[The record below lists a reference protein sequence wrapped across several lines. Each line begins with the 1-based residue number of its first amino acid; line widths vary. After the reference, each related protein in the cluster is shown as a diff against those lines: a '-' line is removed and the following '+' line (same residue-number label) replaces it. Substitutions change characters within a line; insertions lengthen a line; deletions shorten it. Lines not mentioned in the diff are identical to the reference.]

1 MGLTIYDREGN
12 PRAELS
18 ANDSSTQAKEIQ
30 GDNVLTLSFTLYEHV
45 ALDVDDYVDFEDERY
60 WLTEQYRPKQ
70 ISERE
75 WRYELKLYGIESLIR
90 NILVIKRVDGEN
102 DPVFS
107 LTAPPREHVAMIA
120 NCMNE
125 AWGGISDWKV
135 GQVDGT
141 ENITIDY
148 HGKYCDEAL
157 KDVAEKVEA
166 EWWVEGQTINVCRCE
181 HGEPITLGYNN
192 GLTVIEPDKADNVKF
207 YTRLWPV
214 GSSRNIDPEK
224 YGFSRLQ
231 LPDGLKYVEVNA
243 DKYGRVDHYEDA
255 AFADIYPRRIGTVS
269 SVRSEVKKG
278 EDGKDF
284 TIYYFMDYSLTF
296 NPNDYMIGG
305 KVFRVSF
312 QQGSEL
318 GGLGDEEDGTYYFEV
333 NYNAD
338 TREFE
343 IITIWPYD
351 NDVQLPGGTLIP
363 KLGDKYILW
372 NLRMPDEYYRLA
384 EAEFLEAV
392 NKYNDEHA
400 LDISVFKASTDHVW
414 IEDQSAELFVGRR
427 VRLESDRY
435 FPGAGY
441 RDSRITR
448 ITRKVNLPSQMDIEI
463 GDALGRTSKVKFADD
478 ISSVRSYAQ
487 SIAGS
492 ISLPD
497 IVRTGDRTRLTD
509 NNLMSALR
517 IDKSYLSKVKDD
529 RSAHRISTDM
539 AFEAGRY
546 IAGASGGIFGM
557 DVNGDSFAEVA
568 RLYVRVKAF
577 FEELT
582 VVKAGVL
589 AGKQYITPGGGIKCT
604 RVENVTDDFGTLM
617 IYRCYFLSGQ
627 DGEMTECKFVAG
639 DQAISEM
646 FNAKDGTANKVSN
659 HRYWRLV
666 ADVNN
671 DAYTD
676 ESGNHYGYI
685 DLLVDNCEDG
695 SDIPQAG
702 DEICQLGNRYDPDR
716 RSAMVFSTVDTDA
729 PSVKLYGGIGSGE
742 TNAEQYSLNGRAII
756 AFGRDPLSGK
766 IFFRLGATGATQ
778 YLEYTQDC
786 GLTVAGTISTQS
798 VFDDGQGNRRGVAEY
813 VEKVAGGVFGTLA
826 TRNIALESGR
836 WERIATGSYAKF
848 ADAGLFAWDR
858 WKRMGALSFDAG
870 RMSVERTSER
880 SEGFC
885 EKLSVNTL
893 DKGMHVC
900 IRVKGSV
907 SGLADIADRVN
918 ILLAD
923 ITAEDGAKHHFATI
937 SANGDFE
944 ITAEGEIETEI
955 ANPCMRFDYADA
967 NVGTKVTLDHTEVY
981 IGERIPSMWTAAP
994 EDIQYLEAALRK
1006 ARADSSV
1013 FDGGLMLST
1022 MLQLGMTD
1030 VDGVRRIYSG
1040 LSGVNR
1046 QSAGSDIALWLGG
1059 DPFTAQTDPAQAPR
1073 TQLLH
1078 NGTGYFARRV
1088 IQVSKDALEILDP
1101 EKSIQN
1107 DQTKV
1112 RLDKTGLHLINSAGE
1127 EILQVAN
1134 VEISATTAAGT
1145 THTSQTSASA
1155 QLVYRESAVHKF
1167 TPCGPWDM
1175 TAKFASNNSPVIES
1189 DNATLTATISLHIT
1203 ADSSWN
1209 IPLGTRPYFEWEFI
1223 VGYADG
1229 SEDMMTAS
1237 GVYKEIVNGGSTYDY
1252 TFRLTPDKGK
1262 IVTFV
1267 SIANSNGV
1275 SSAAGGAIKGAT
1287 VRMTAKVAITYGL
1300 HNRTTI
1306 GNNGIMAAQGGAKLL
1321 CLRPVLGDEGE
1332 TEMSFTGA
1340 TGTFGLKVSESGFK
1354 YIKPGSS
1361 EWKAWDPAT

>member
-284 TIYYFMDYSLTF
+284 TIYYFKDYSLTF

-557 DVNGDSFAEVA
+557 DVNGDSFAEVG
-568 RLYVRVKAF
+568 RLYVRVKAL

-582 VVKAGVL
+582 VIKAGVI
-589 AGKQYITPGGGIKCT
+589 AGKQYITPGGGVKCT
-604 RVENVTDDFGTLM
+604 RVEELEGA
-617 IYRCYFLSGQ
+617 YRCYFLVEQ
-627 DGEMTECKFVAG
+627 DGDKIASRFEAG
-639 DQAISEM
+639 DQAISEA
-646 FNAKDGTANKVSN
+646 FNAKEGVANDIAN

-666 ADVNN
+666 TGVDNEG
-671 DAYTD
+671 YTD
-676 ESGNHYGYI
+676 DNGNRYGSI
-685 DLLVDNCEDG
+685 DLSKTDCEADSG
-695 SDIPQAG
+695 VPHVG
-702 DEICQLGNRYDPDR
+702 DEICQFGNRNNPLR
-716 RSAMVFSTVDTDA
+716 QTAMVFSTVEADSPSLKMFSGINGYALTDKA
-729 PSVKLYGGIGSGE
+729 VIS
-742 TNAEQYSLNGRAII
+742 
-756 AFGRDPLSGK
+756 FGRDRYQERYFPSRSDRGDTVS
-766 IFFRLGATGATQ
+766 RLH
-778 YLEYTQDC
+778 
-786 GLTVAGTISTQS
+786 AGQWPH
-798 VFDDGQGNRRGVAEY
+798 RG
-813 VEKVAGGVFGTLA
+813 
-826 TRNIALESGR
+826 RNHI
-836 WERIATGSYAKF
+836 
-848 ADAGLFAWDR
+848 DA
-858 WKRMGALSFDAG
+858 
-870 RMSVERTSER
+870 
-880 SEGFC
+880 
-885 EKLSVNTL
+885 
-893 DKGMHVC
+893 
-900 IRVKGSV
+900 
-907 SGLADIADRVN
+907 
-918 ILLAD
+918 
-923 ITAEDGAKHHFATI
+923 
-937 SANGDFE
+937 
-944 ITAEGEIETEI
+944 
-955 ANPCMRFDYADA
+955 
-967 NVGTKVTLDHTEVY
+967 
-981 IGERIPSMWTAAP
+981 IGI
-994 EDIQYLEAALRK
+994 
-1006 ARADSSV
+1006 
-1013 FDGGLMLST
+1013 
-1022 MLQLGMTD
+1022 
-1030 VDGVRRIYSG
+1030 
-1040 LSGVNR
+1040 
-1046 QSAGSDIALWLGG
+1046 
-1059 DPFTAQTDPAQAPR
+1059 
-1073 TQLLH
+1073 
-1078 NGTGYFARRV
+1078 
-1088 IQVSKDALEILDP
+1088 
-1101 EKSIQN
+1101 
-1107 DQTKV
+1107 
-1112 RLDKTGLHLINSAGE
+1112 
-1127 EILQVAN
+1127 
-1134 VEISATTAAGT
+1134 
-1145 THTSQTSASA
+1145 
-1155 QLVYRESAVHKF
+1155 
-1167 TPCGPWDM
+1167 
-1175 TAKFASNNSPVIES
+1175 
-1189 DNATLTATISLHIT
+1189 
-1203 ADSSWN
+1203 
-1209 IPLGTRPYFEWEFI
+1209 
-1223 VGYADG
+1223 
-1229 SEDMMTAS
+1229 
-1237 GVYKEIVNGGSTYDY
+1237 
-1252 TFRLTPDKGK
+1252 
-1262 IVTFV
+1262 
-1267 SIANSNGV
+1267 
-1275 SSAAGGAIKGAT
+1275 
-1287 VRMTAKVAITYGL
+1287 
-1300 HNRTTI
+1300 
-1306 GNNGIMAAQGGAKLL
+1306 
-1321 CLRPVLGDEGE
+1321 
-1332 TEMSFTGA
+1332 
-1340 TGTFGLKVSESGFK
+1340 
-1354 YIKPGSS
+1354 
-1361 EWKAWDPAT
+1361 

>member
-296 NPNDYMIGG
+296 NPNDYMLAG

-351 NDVQLPGGTLIP
+351 NDVQLPGGTLVP

-826 TRNIALESGR
+826 TRNIALQSGE
-836 WERIATGSYAKF
+836 WGLDDCTFEKFSDVGLTKWNTWMEPCGLSIVGGGLRI
-848 ADAGLFAWDR
+848 
-858 WKRMGALSFDAG
+858 
-870 RMSVERTSER
+870 ERTGELTHGAT
-880 SEGFC
+880 EQ
-885 EKLSVNTL
+885 LSVNDLEEGQTVTL
-893 DKGMHVC
+893 RLRGKVE
-900 IRVKGSV
+900 
-907 SGLADIADRVN
+907 GLTGEPSAVVVELLNLDEENLHYAVWFAQITENGDVDLTRTMKVGARMKDARLMFNMAYADIGAS
-918 ILLAD
+918 
-923 ITAEDGAKHHFATI
+923 ITIKDVGLYL
-937 SANGDFE
+937 GD
-944 ITAEGEIETEI
+944 
-955 ANPCMRFDYADA
+955 
-967 NVGTKVTLDHTEVY
+967 
-981 IGERIPSMWTAAP
+981 RIPELWEAAP
-994 EDIQYLEAALRK
+994 EDTGYLRK
-1006 ARADSSV
+1006 ALREAVADSTELT
-1013 FDGGLMLST
+1013 GGMVLST
-1022 MLQLGMTD
+1022 MLLLGTTSAE
-1030 VDGVRRIYSG
+1030 GVRDVQSG
-1040 LSGVNR
+1040 ISGVNDA
-1046 QSAGSDIALWLGG
+1046 SGGTAPAIWMGGNPFGGAEPTAL
-1059 DPFTAQTDPAQAPR
+1059 FR
-1073 TQLLH
+1073 H
-1078 NGTGYFARRV
+1078 NGTGYMASRV
-1088 IQVSKDALEILDP
+1088 IEFLLNAIRLGGGLQLDASGLKLLDADGTAKMRISNEPLEY
-1101 EKSIQN
+1101 
-1107 DQTKV
+1107 T
-1112 RLDKTGLHLINSAGE
+1112 
-1127 EILQVAN
+1127 N
-1134 VEISATTAAGT
+1134 VEAVESEVSQLAPVVLTQNITIGRREQVTMPNGMVKLGGMAVTAGAEWSGISLG
-1145 THTSQTSASA
+1145 
-1155 QLVYRESAVHKF
+1155 
-1167 TPCGPWDM
+1167 
-1175 TAKFASNNSPVIES
+1175 
-1189 DNATLTATISLHIT
+1189 TLTAKTVVSGTVTVELGVNTGSEKMPFSGLFNVYIYSLT
-1203 ADSSWN
+1203 DGLRN
-1209 IPLGTRPYFEWEFI
+1209 IVYSGSRSFTDKPSVGRGVLTFNAVIPTEGEYYIAVVIPTTTRPLDYWGTASNHSIAPVINLKVTRGIAEQFAIASDGVLGVWTGLKWLAKANYFGVLAGSNYGLRMQPDGI
-1223 VGYADG
+1223 YLRLG
-1229 SEDMMTAS
+1229 SETWRKLALS
-1237 GVYKEIVNGGSTYDY
+1237 G
-1252 TFRLTPDKGK
+1252 
-1262 IVTFV
+1262 
-1267 SIANSNGV
+1267 SN
-1275 SSAAGGAIKGAT
+1275 
-1287 VRMTAKVAITYGL
+1287 L
-1300 HNRTTI
+1300 
-1306 GNNGIMAAQGGAKLL
+1306 
-1321 CLRPVLGDEGE
+1321 VL
-1332 TEMSFTGA
+1332 
-1340 TGTFGLKVSESGFK
+1340 K
-1354 YIKPGSS
+1354 
-1361 EWKAWDPAT
+1361 

>member
-1 MGLTIYDREGN
+1 MVLTIYDRAGN

-18 ANDSSTQAKEIQ
+18 PNDSSTQAKKIQ
-30 GDNVLTLSFTLYEHV
+30 GDNVLTLSFILYEHV
-45 ALDVDDYVDFEDERY
+45 ELDVDDYVDFEGERY

-70 ISERE
+70 VSTKE
-75 WRYELKLYGIESLIR
+75 WRYDLKLYGIESLLR
-90 NILVIKRVDGEN
+90 NLLVIKTVDDEN

-107 LTAPPREHVAMIA
+107 LTAPPREHVAMIVK
-120 NCMNE
+120 CMND
-125 AWGGISDWKV
+125 GMGNITDWKV

-141 ENITIDY
+141 ENIVIDY

-157 KDVAEKVEA
+157 KEIAEKVGA
-166 EWWVEGQTINVCRCE
+166 EWWTEGQTVNVCRCE
-181 HGEPITLGYNN
+181 HGESVTLGYNK
-192 GLTVIEPDKADNVKF
+192 GLTSIDPGKADNVKF

-224 YGFSRLQ
+224 YGYTRLQ
-231 LPDGLKYVEVNA
+231 LPGGQKYVEVNA

-284 TIYYFMDYSLTF
+284 TIYYFKDYSLTF

-351 NDVQLPGGTLIP
+351 NDVQLPGGTLVP

-539 AFEAGRY
+539 AFEVGRY

-582 VVKAGVL
+582 VIKAGVI
-589 AGKQYITPGGGIKCT
+589 AGKQYITPGGGVKCT
-604 RVENVTDDFGTLM
+604 RVEELEGA
-617 IYRCYFLSGQ
+617 YRCYFLVEQ
-627 DGEMTECKFVAG
+627 DGDKIASRFEAG
-639 DQAISEM
+639 DQAISEA
-646 FNAKDGTANKVSN
+646 FNAKEGVANDIAN

-666 ADVNN
+666 TGVDNEG
-671 DAYTD
+671 YTD
-676 ESGNHYGYI
+676 DNGNRYGSI
-685 DLLVDNCEDG
+685 DLSKTDCEADSG
-695 SDIPQAG
+695 VPHVG
-702 DEICQLGNRYDPDR
+702 DEICQFGNRNNPLR
-716 RSAMVFSTVDTDA
+716 QTAMVFSTVEADSPSLKMFSGINGYALTDKA
-729 PSVKLYGGIGSGE
+729 VIS
-742 TNAEQYSLNGRAII
+742 
-756 AFGRDPLSGK
+756 FGQDALTSEVY
-766 IFFRLGATGATQ
+766 FRLGNAEAKQ
-778 YLEYTQDC
+778 YLQYTQSD

-826 TRNIALESGR
+826 TRNIALQSGE
-836 WERIATGSYAKF
+836 WGLDDCTFEKFSDVGLTKWNTWMEPCGLSIVGGGLRI
-848 ADAGLFAWDR
+848 
-858 WKRMGALSFDAG
+858 
-870 RMSVERTSER
+870 ERTGELTHGAT
-880 SEGFC
+880 EQ
-885 EKLSVNTL
+885 LSVNDLEEGQTVTL
-893 DKGMHVC
+893 RLRGKVE
-900 IRVKGSV
+900 
-907 SGLADIADRVN
+907 GLTGEPSAVVVELLNLDEENLHYAVWFAQITENGDVDLTRTMKVGARMKDARLMFNMAYADIGAS
-918 ILLAD
+918 
-923 ITAEDGAKHHFATI
+923 ITIKEVGLYL
-937 SANGDFE
+937 GD
-944 ITAEGEIETEI
+944 
-955 ANPCMRFDYADA
+955 
-967 NVGTKVTLDHTEVY
+967 
-981 IGERIPSMWTAAP
+981 RIPELWEAAP
-994 EDIQYLEAALRK
+994 EDTGYLRK
-1006 ARADSSV
+1006 ALREAVADSTELT
-1013 FDGGLMLST
+1013 GGMVLST
-1022 MLQLGMTD
+1022 MLLLGTTD
-1030 VDGVRRIYSG
+1030 ADGVRDVQSG
-1040 LSGVNR
+1040 ISGVNDA
-1046 QSAGSDIALWLGG
+1046 SGGTAPAIWMGGNPFGGAEPTAL
-1059 DPFTAQTDPAQAPR
+1059 FR
-1073 TQLLH
+1073 H
-1078 NGTGYFARRV
+1078 NGTGYMASGV
-1088 IQVSKDALEILDP
+1088 IEFLLNAIRLGGGLQLDASGMKLLDADGTAKMRISNEPLEY
-1101 EKSIQN
+1101 
-1107 DQTKV
+1107 T
-1112 RLDKTGLHLINSAGE
+1112 
-1127 EILQVAN
+1127 N
-1134 VEISATTAAGT
+1134 VEAVESEVSQLAPVALTQNITIGRREQVTMPNGMVKLGGMAVTAGAEWSGISLG
-1145 THTSQTSASA
+1145 
-1155 QLVYRESAVHKF
+1155 
-1167 TPCGPWDM
+1167 
-1175 TAKFASNNSPVIES
+1175 
-1189 DNATLTATISLHIT
+1189 TLTAKTVVSGTVTVELGVNTGSEKMPFSGLFNVYIYSLT
-1203 ADSSWN
+1203 DGLRN
-1209 IPLGTRPYFEWEFI
+1209 IVYSGSRSFIDKPSVGRGVLTFNAVIPTEGEYYIAVVIPTTTRPLDYWGTASNHSIAPVINLKVTRGIAEQFAIASDGVLGVWTGLKWLAKANYFGVLAGSNYGLRMQPDGI
-1223 VGYADG
+1223 YLRLG
-1229 SEDMMTAS
+1229 SETWRKLALS
-1237 GVYKEIVNGGSTYDY
+1237 G
-1252 TFRLTPDKGK
+1252 
-1262 IVTFV
+1262 
-1267 SIANSNGV
+1267 SN
-1275 SSAAGGAIKGAT
+1275 
-1287 VRMTAKVAITYGL
+1287 L
-1300 HNRTTI
+1300 
-1306 GNNGIMAAQGGAKLL
+1306 
-1321 CLRPVLGDEGE
+1321 VL
-1332 TEMSFTGA
+1332 
-1340 TGTFGLKVSESGFK
+1340 K
-1354 YIKPGSS
+1354 
-1361 EWKAWDPAT
+1361 

>member
-1 MGLTIYDREGN
+1 MVLTIYDRAGN

-18 ANDSSTQAKEIQ
+18 PNDSSTQAKEIQ
-30 GDNVLTLSFTLYEHV
+30 GDNVLTLSFILYEHV
-45 ALDVDDYVDFEDERY
+45 ELDVDDYVDFEGERY

-70 ISERE
+70 VSTKE
-75 WRYELKLYGIESLIR
+75 WRYDLKLYGIESLLR
-90 NILVIKRVDGEN
+90 NLLVIKTVDDEN

-107 LTAPPREHVAMIA
+107 LTAPPREHVAMIVK
-120 NCMNE
+120 CMND
-125 AWGGISDWKV
+125 GMGNITDWKV

-141 ENITIDY
+141 ENIVIDY

-157 KDVAEKVEA
+157 KEIAEKVGA
-166 EWWVEGQTINVCRCE
+166 EWWTEGQTVNVCRCE
-181 HGEPITLGYNN
+181 HGESVTLGYNK
-192 GLTVIEPDKADNVKF
+192 GLTSIDPGKADNVKF

-224 YGFSRLQ
+224 YGYTRLQ
-231 LPDGLKYVEVNA
+231 LPGGQKYVEVNA

-284 TIYYFMDYSLTF
+284 TIYYFKDYSLTF

-351 NDVQLPGGTLIP
+351 NDVQLPGGTLVP

-372 NLRMPDEYYRLA
+372 NLSMPDEYYRLA

-546 IAGASGGIFGM
+546 IAGASGGFFGM

-582 VVKAGVL
+582 VIKAGVI
-589 AGKQYITPGGGIKCT
+589 AGKQYITPGGGVKCT
-604 RVENVTDDFGTLM
+604 RVEELEGA
-617 IYRCYFLSGQ
+617 YRCYFLVEQ
-627 DGEMTECKFVAG
+627 DGDKIASRFEAG
-639 DQAISEM
+639 DQAISEA
-646 FNAKDGTANKVSN
+646 FNAKEGVANDIAN

-666 ADVNN
+666 TGVDNEG
-671 DAYTD
+671 YTD
-676 ESGNHYGYI
+676 DNGNRYGSI
-685 DLLVDNCEDG
+685 DLSKTDCEADSG
-695 SDIPQAG
+695 VPHVG
-702 DEICQLGNRYDPDR
+702 DEICQFGNRNNPLR
-716 RSAMVFSTVDTDA
+716 QTAMVFSTVEADSPSLKMFSGINGYALTDKA
-729 PSVKLYGGIGSGE
+729 VIS
-742 TNAEQYSLNGRAII
+742 
-756 AFGRDPLSGK
+756 FGRDPLSGK

-778 YLEYTQDC
+778 YLDYTQDS

-826 TRNIALESGR
+826 TRNIALQSGE
-836 WERIATGSYAKF
+836 WGLEDCTFEKF
-848 ADAGLFAWDR
+848 SDVGLTKWNT
-858 WKRMGALSFDAG
+858 WMEPCGLSFVG
-870 RMSVERTSER
+870 GGLRIERTGELTHGAT
-880 SEGFC
+880 EQ
-885 EKLSVNTL
+885 LSVSDLAAGQVVTL
-893 DKGMHVC
+893 RLKAKVE
-900 IRVKGSV
+900 
-907 SGLADIADRVN
+907 GLTGEPSAVVVELLNLDQENLHYAVWFAQITENGDVDLTRTMKVGARMKDARLMFNMAYADIGAS
-918 ILLAD
+918 
-923 ITAEDGAKHHFATI
+923 ITIKEVGLYL
-937 SANGDFE
+937 GD
-944 ITAEGEIETEI
+944 
-955 ANPCMRFDYADA
+955 
-967 NVGTKVTLDHTEVY
+967 
-981 IGERIPSMWTAAP
+981 RIPELWEAAP
-994 EDIQYLEAALRK
+994 EDTGYLRRALQEAVT
-1006 ARADSSV
+1006 DSTELT
-1013 FDGGLMLST
+1013 GGMVLST
-1022 MLQLGMTD
+1022 MLLLGTTSAE
-1030 VDGVRRIYSG
+1030 GVRDVQSG
-1040 LSGVNR
+1040 ISGVNDA
-1046 QSAGSDIALWLGG
+1046 SGGTAPAIWMGGNPFGGAEPTAL
-1059 DPFTAQTDPAQAPR
+1059 FR
-1073 TQLLH
+1073 H
-1078 NGTGYFARRV
+1078 NGTGYMASRV
-1088 IQVSKDALEILDP
+1088 IEFLLNAIRLGGGLQLDASGLKLLDADGTAKMRISNEPLEY
-1101 EKSIQN
+1101 
-1107 DQTKV
+1107 T
-1112 RLDKTGLHLINSAGE
+1112 
-1127 EILQVAN
+1127 N
-1134 VEISATTAAGT
+1134 VEAVESEVSQLAPVVLTQNITIGRREQVTMPNGMVKLGGMAVTAGAEWSGISLG
-1145 THTSQTSASA
+1145 
-1155 QLVYRESAVHKF
+1155 
-1167 TPCGPWDM
+1167 
-1175 TAKFASNNSPVIES
+1175 
-1189 DNATLTATISLHIT
+1189 TLTAKTVVSGTVTVELGVNTGSEKMPFSGLFNVYIYSLTDGLRNIVYSGSRSFTDKPSVGRGVLTFNAVIPTEGEYYIAVVIPTTTRPLDYWGTASNHSIAPVISLKVTRGI
-1203 ADSSWN
+1203 AEQFAIASDGV
-1209 IPLGTRPYFEWEFI
+1209 LGVWTGLKWLAKANYFGVLAGSNYGLRMQPDGI
-1223 VGYADG
+1223 YLRLG
-1229 SEDMMTAS
+1229 SETWRKLALS
-1237 GVYKEIVNGGSTYDY
+1237 G
-1252 TFRLTPDKGK
+1252 
-1262 IVTFV
+1262 
-1267 SIANSNGV
+1267 SN
-1275 SSAAGGAIKGAT
+1275 
-1287 VRMTAKVAITYGL
+1287 L
-1300 HNRTTI
+1300 
-1306 GNNGIMAAQGGAKLL
+1306 
-1321 CLRPVLGDEGE
+1321 VL
-1332 TEMSFTGA
+1332 
-1340 TGTFGLKVSESGFK
+1340 K
-1354 YIKPGSS
+1354 
-1361 EWKAWDPAT
+1361 